1 MKDEIDGR
9 ARIEDYHQ
17 QKTPRDVGDV
27 NRLFLALVKKAGE
40 IVFADQLGELVV
52 GAVIG
57 GRQRRERGR
66 IETGRI
72 TDRCDE
78 LTRAVDQ
85 ERAERFGLAKEAAQ
99 RFSYRGEIVL
109 GERPVGRAGGHL
121 PPFTAST
128 RGA

>member
-1 MKDEIDGR
+1 MLCWGGAVPTAREYTIDQQRQLLDLVLHAEADETDGR

-72 TDRCDE
+72 TDCRDE

-99 RFSYRGEIVL
+99 R
-109 GERPVGRAGGHL
+109 
-121 PPFTAST
+121 
-128 RGA
+128 